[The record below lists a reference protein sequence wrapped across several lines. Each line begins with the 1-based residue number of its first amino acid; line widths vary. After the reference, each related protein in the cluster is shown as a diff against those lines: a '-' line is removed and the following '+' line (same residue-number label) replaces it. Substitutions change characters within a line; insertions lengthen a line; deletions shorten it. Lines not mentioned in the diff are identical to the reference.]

1 MIARRKPARS
11 LALLLL
17 AGAGLAACAT
27 AHPKLSD
34 RLPTSHMAP
43 SGGGAKI
50 GEPYQVAGV
59 WYVPREQPDYD
70 VTGLASWYGDAF
82 NQKPTAIGEI
92 FDMGAI
98 SGAHPTLPLP
108 SMVEVTNLDNG
119 RKLMVRLND
128 RGPFVDGRVIDLS
141 HAAARELGYDQRGL
155 ARVRVR
161 YAGPAATPASG
172 LRYAANARTP
182 AAPRAVSQPV
192 SVVRA
197 TAGDPPTPPHAPSTM
212 ALAASGAPTPA
223 PVSSSV
229 LPPAA
234 PAPAVQ
240 LAAQTLP
247 PPAPG
252 PAPIP
257 AAPTAALYR
266 IQAGAFADP
275 VNAQRVAGQL
285 ASAGQAQIEPVQHN
299 GATLYRVMLPGPA
312 DEGEAFALR
321 DRVAQLG
328 FAGARV
334 IRPQ

>member
-1 MIARRKPARS
+1 MIAYRKPARS
-11 LALLLL
+11 LAVLLL

-34 RLPTSHMAP
+34 RLPTSHTAP
-43 SGGGAKI
+43 SGGVSKI
-50 GEPYQVAGV
+50 GDPYQVAGV

-70 VTGLASWYGDAF
+70 VTGTASWYGDAF

-141 HAAARELGYDQRGL
+141 HAAARELGYDQQGL

-161 YAGPAATPASG
+161 YVGPAVAPVSG
-172 LRYAANARTP
+172 LRYAANTRTP
-182 AAPRAVSQPV
+182 PAPRIVPQPE
-192 SVVRA
+192 
-197 TAGDPPTPPHAPSTM
+197 PFHAPPAM
-212 ALAASGAPTPA
+212 ALATPGATA
-223 PVSSSV
+223 PVSSAA

-234 PAPAVQ
+234 PPPQAAVQ
-240 LAAQTLP
+240 LAAQ
-247 PPAPG
+247 AP
-252 PAPIP
+252 P
-257 AAPTAALYR
+257 AAPALASASPPAALYR
-266 IQAGAFADP
+266 IQAGAFGDP
-275 VNAQRVAGQL
+275 ANAQRVVGQL
-285 ASAGQAQIEPVQHN
+285 ASAGQALIEPVQHN
-299 GATLYRVMLPGPA
+299 GATLYRVTLPGSA
-312 DEGEAFALR
+312 DEGEAWALR

-328 FAGARV
+328 FADARV

>member
-1 MIARRKPARS
+1 MIAYRKPARS
-11 LALLLL
+11 LAALLL

-27 AHPKLSD
+27 AQPRLSD
-34 RLPTSHMAP
+34 RLPASHTAP
-43 SGGGAKI
+43 SGGGVAKI
-50 GEPYQVAGV
+50 GDPYQVAGV

-82 NQKPTAIGEI
+82 DQKPTANGEI

-119 RKLMVRLND
+119 RRLMVRLND

-172 LRYAANARTP
+172 LRYVANTRTPPAPQFAPQFSARTR
-182 AAPRAVSQPV
+182 AAAV
-192 SVVRA
+192 
-197 TAGDPPTPPHAPSTM
+197 DPPAPLRAPPAM
-212 ALAASGAPTPA
+212 ALAAGAPTPA
-223 PVSSSV
+223 SVSSSV

-234 PAPAVQ
+234 PTTQAALQLASQTFPAPAPV
-240 LAAQTLP
+240 TV
-247 PPAPG
+247 
-252 PAPIP
+252 
-257 AAPTAALYR
+257 AAPTLLYR
-266 IQAGAFADP
+266 IQAGAFSDP

-299 GATLYRVMLPGPA
+299 GATLYRVMLPGPT
-312 DEGEAFALR
+312 DEAEAFALR

-328 FAGARV
+328 FADARV